1 MRIAFPDIAW
11 LWYAQGVSL
20 SNIESR
26 MIEIG
31 NMLSPLLQRDLSFDD
46 LRDLLE
52 IDEMDLITDLTLL
65 LALKHVMV
73 TDKELWRLNIPILT
87 QRDYENIRSLS
98 RSMLGAIASKF
109 KNKLSTIK
117 ELYSKTTPAKNDIPV
132 EEAFNQIYHLVFEKA
147 LNTLIRSKIIE
158 EPSLRPD
165 NGKYS
170 AFMIILE

>member
-20 SNIESR
+20 SDIESR

-65 LALKHVMV
+65 LALKYVMV
-73 TDKELWRLNIPILT
+73 TDKELWRLNISIFT

-109 KNKLSTIK
+109 KIN
-117 ELYSKTTPAKNDIPV
+117 
-132 EEAFNQIYHLVFEKA
+132 
-147 LNTLIRSKIIE
+147 
-158 EPSLRPD
+158 
-165 NGKYS
+165 
-170 AFMIILE
+170 